1 MATSELIGRSEAPVR
16 ARDVWVRLLVAVQL
30 FVIGDYG
37 LTALFSRQLE
47 GTPVGRGELPG
58 SFATGTSD
66 PTGWLWLAGY
76 YITILAGPVTAL
88 LAILGGAQLASRW
101 QQRHTPAVA
110 WLLAC
115 TVLCAAAFVLSL
127 TAVGRDMASW
137 TAR

>member
-1 MATSELIGRSEAPVR
+1 VATSEVIGRSEAPTRVRDVR
-16 ARDVWVRLLVAVQL
+16 ARLLVAVQL
-30 FVIGDYG
+30 FVIGDYV

-58 SFATGTSD
+58 SFATGSGD

-101 QQRHTPAVA
+101 PLRRTRTVA
-110 WLLAC
+110 WLVGGTA
-115 TVLCAAAFVLSL
+115 LCVAAFMLSL
-127 TAVGRDMASW
+127 TEAGRDMASW
-137 TAR
+137 TTH